1 MDPIY
6 KILESFSSI
15 SNESRMSDIDAQ
27 AQEFAQNAIEMAKG
41 IQRDNYY
48 FSDSSYY
55 EFFDGLDEDD
65 EVLVDHPLVQ
75 TVLRSLPNVDMDERE
90 LKQAVD
96 ALANM
101 SMEELSMNEANIDEA
116 EVDENAF
123 NQAAAAAARA
133 GKDSFEFGGK
143 THNTTMKKDTA
154 HKLDDDVQM
163 EDEDDVEDKG
173 EYDQEGEM
181 AEGQL
186 RTIQDAAAE
195 LKEIIDADDNLPE
208 WVQSK
213 ITKALDY
220 LDTARDYMGSK
231 EEAEDEEVDIE
242 IDEARDTHCSDKCC
256 GSDVKA
262 ADCGCPPDCPHCNC
276 NAKMDETT
284 TAGSVSIAPAAE
296 SKSPYGGSV
305 YESAF
310 NEKMNL
316 NEDIQSNTV
325 TTDTVTVT
333 ASGADAEALQ
343 KLLQMAGM
351 SSGYSEVVPAAPE
364 EIPMPMDAEEV
375 DVEVDEAL
383 ANAPDEKYQDTAYMQ
398 NTVSGGLNGQKKQV
412 NPNNPGDNPRAMQNM
427 GANSVN
433 LDETVKEIEE
443 SKVSKLWDLYKE
455 FK

>member
-133 GKDSFEFGGK
+133 GKDRFEFGGK
-143 THNTTMKKDTA
+143 THKTTMKKDTA

-163 EDEDDVEDKG
+163 EDEERAVDMDTLDDV
-173 EYDQEGEM
+173 
-181 AEGQL
+181 
-186 RTIQDAAAE
+186 R
-195 LKEIIDADDNLPE
+195 
-208 WVQSK
+208 
-213 ITKALDY
+213 
-220 LDTARDYMGSK
+220 
-231 EEAEDEEVDIE
+231 IE
-242 IDEARDTHCSDKCC
+242 IENDILPLLVDLQQR
-256 GSDVKA
+256 
-262 ADCGCPPDCPHCNC
+262 
-276 NAKMDETT
+276 
-284 TAGSVSIAPAAE
+284 AE
-296 SKSPYGGSV
+296 SV
-305 YESAF
+305 
-310 NEKMNL
+310 EKTL
-316 NEDIQSNTV
+316 RKAQ
-325 TTDTVTVT
+325 
-333 ASGADAEALQ
+333 
-343 KLLQMAGM
+343 
-351 SSGYSEVVPAAPE
+351 
-364 EIPMPMDAEEV
+364 
-375 DVEVDEAL
+375 
-383 ANAPDEKYQDTAYMQ
+383 
-398 NTVSGGLNGQKKQV
+398 
-412 NPNNPGDNPRAMQNM
+412 
-427 GANSVN
+427 
-433 LDETVKEIEE
+433 
-443 SKVSKLWDLYKE
+443 
-455 FK
+455 